1 MTSALDLLGEAMAL
15 VDAAERILAEERAQR
30 WCPHTPTERQA
41 AFLDVDV
48 LEALFGG
55 AAGGGKSDALL
66 MTALGPVD
74 VPGYSALILRK
85 TYADLSLPGA
95 IMDRAAEWLRPTAA
109 TWNDREKTWRFPSGA
124 TLTFGYLE
132 TDSDR
137 YRYQGAEF
145 QCVCF
150 DELTQFSEVAY
161 AYLLSRI
168 RRTKGGPLDRVPLRM
183 RGATNPGGVGHA
195 WVAKR
200 WGIQPDGTQDEAQ
213 ARDAET
219 GELRVFVPSR
229 LDDNPHLDR
238 VEYRRALSRLDA
250 TTRAQLERGLWVQDT
265 TGLVLPLTEA
275 NFVDAAPAKIR
286 TRLGIDAGSSATTE
300 TLSLVVVGWAEH
312 RPHESWIVHAEKH
325 PAMLLSALAERVRWL
340 EERFDIE
347 GIVLDEG
354 ALGAQFGR
362 ELRQRFGIPVRAA
375 KKNNRLGYSW
385 LMRDAARG
393 ASEPL
398 DRTDVPRLYVV
409 RDACEP
415 LVTEAAALLWH
426 EDAKRMVGTC
436 HAYDAALYAWRDVR
450 AHMEE
455 PAPAPKPAVGTPEH
469 AAMLADDLKRRADAA
484 RDRKG
489 RPFWQTRR

>member
-30 WCPHTPTERQA
+30 WCPHVPMERQA
-41 AFLDVDV
+41 EFLSLDV
-48 LEALFGG
+48 LEALYGG

-66 MTALGPVD
+66 MAALQYVD

-85 TYADLSLPGA
+85 TYKDLALAGA
-95 IMDRAAEWLRPTAA
+95 IMDRAAEWWRPTAA
-109 TWNDREKTWRFPSGA
+109 RWNDTDKRWTFPAGSSI
-124 TLTFGYLE
+124 TFGYME
-132 TDSDR
+132 TPSDR
-137 YRYQGAEF
+137 FRYQGAEF
-145 QCVCF
+145 QCVIF
-150 DELTQFSEVAY
+150 DELTQFQEVCY
-161 AYLLSRI
+161 TYLLSRL
-168 RRTKGGPLDRVPLRM
+168 RKTTGALDRVPLRM
-183 RGATNPGGVGHA
+183 RAGTNPGGIGHDWVG
-195 WVAKR
+195 KR
-200 WGIQPDGTQDEAQ
+200 FGIQPDGTQDIEA
-213 ARDAET
+213 ARDPKT
-219 GELRVFVPSR
+219 GEARVFVPAK
-229 LDDNPHLDR
+229 LEDNPHVDSSYER
-238 VEYRRALSRLDA
+238 SLSGLDA
-250 TTRAQLERGLWVQDT
+250 VTHAQLRHGVWVRDT

-275 NFVDAAPAKIR
+275 NFVDAAPAKLR

-393 ASEPL
+393 ASEPA

-450 AHMEE
+450 AHTEE

-489 RPFWQTRR
+489 RPFWQPRR